1 MRISNQHLMELIQ
14 CVSKD
19 QHGLT
24 ITDLNENDKMK
35 FRPVEK
41 ITKDSVIEL
50 LRQHV
55 PLSGGTVQF
64 LTMMSEIMSS
74 YMSSDMAPLQRVYNI
89 W

>member
-1 MRISNQHLMELIQ
+1 MELIQ

-24 ITDLNENDKMK
+24 ANDLNEKDKMK

-41 ITKDSVIEL
+41 ITQDSVIKL
-50 LRQHV
+50 LGQHV
-55 PLSGGTVQF
+55 PLSDGTVLF
-64 LTMMSEIMSS
+64 LTTMSDTMSS
-74 YMSSDMAPLQRVYNI
+74 YMSPDLLPLQRVYNI

>member
-1 MRISNQHLMELIQ
+1 MELIQ

-24 ITDLNENDKMK
+24 VSDLNEKDKMK

-41 ITKDSVIEL
+41 MTKDAVIEC
-50 LRQHV
+50 LRKHV
-55 PLSGGTVQF
+55 PLSGGTVHF
-64 LTMMSEIMSS
+64 LTMMSEVMSS
-74 YMSSDMAPLQRVYNI
+74 YMSSDLAPLQRVYNI